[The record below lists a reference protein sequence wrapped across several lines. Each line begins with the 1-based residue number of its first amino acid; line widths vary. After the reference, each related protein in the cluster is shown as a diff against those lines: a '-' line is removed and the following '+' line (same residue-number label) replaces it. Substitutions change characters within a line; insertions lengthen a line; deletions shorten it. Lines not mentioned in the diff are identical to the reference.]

1 MCIRDRQK
9 GEGKETYHTFK
20 LTKRAYASFLVA
32 SLVKDGGK
40 TSYKIQKSEKGKWVT
55 IGRTKTFNAMS
66 QKESDITAVSYTHLD
81 VYKRQNIFFCNIC
94 GWSFWSVLFLI

>member
-1 MCIRDRQK
+1 M
-9 GEGKETYHTFK
+9 
-20 LTKRAYASFLVA
+20 TKRAYASFLVA

-66 QKESDITAVSYTHLD
+66 QKESDITAGYGLAKGTYRLVLNASKRTVKYSL
-81 VYKRQNIFFCNIC
+81 VYERGYYNKKVAYKKPKQRN
-94 GWSFWSVLFLI
+94 